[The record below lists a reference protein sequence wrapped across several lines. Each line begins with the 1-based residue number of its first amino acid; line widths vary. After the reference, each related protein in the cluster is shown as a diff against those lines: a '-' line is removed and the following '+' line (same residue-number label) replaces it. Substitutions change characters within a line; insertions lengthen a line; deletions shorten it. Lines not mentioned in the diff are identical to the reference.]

1 VFPPTLLSKFKT
13 ETQTSS
19 NLLLNFSNLNQNY
32 NLEPFDESVWSQ
44 KSIQEI
50 SSKIDEQTKLKE
62 KLINENNKREQH
74 IQQLEKEIQLQ
85 KTTSRNVND
94 LITNYETRL
103 NFLETLKSNQKR
115 SLDEMNFENMDP
127 KKFKTNEIQF
137 EQVEWS
143 NPTATPIDVST
154 IVNALDEK
162 EESAFDLFLN
172 E

>member
-1 VFPPTLLSKFKT
+1 
-13 ETQTSS
+13 
-19 NLLLNFSNLNQNY
+19 LNQNY
-32 NLEPFDESVWSQ
+32 NLEPFDESTWSQ

-50 SSKIDEQTKLKE
+50 SFKIDEQTKLKE
-62 KLINENNKREQH
+62 KLINENNKREQY
-74 IQQLEKEIQLQ
+74 IQELEKEIQLQ

-94 LITNYETRL
+94 LILNYETRL

-115 SLDEMNFENMDP
+115 SLDEMNFENLDS
-127 KKFKTNEIQF
+127 KKFKSNEIQF

-162 EESAFDLFLN
+162 EESTFDLFLN